1 MGAQLDA
8 DTAQHQ
14 KPQNDHQRQV
24 EAAKTRRI
32 KRRKSKKQRAAGSE
46 QPNLVAVPDRTY
58 GAQDH
63 VPFVMSSCD
72 KKADDPCAEVEAV
85 EHDVSDDH
93 QSDENEPKRFRIRLL
108 EC

>member
-1 MGAQLDA
+1 
-8 DTAQHQ
+8 
-14 KPQNDHQRQV
+14 
-24 EAAKTRRI
+24 
-32 KRRKSKKQRAAGSE
+32 
-46 QPNLVAVPDRTY
+46 
-58 GAQDH
+58 
-63 VPFVMSSCD
+63 VPFVMRSCD